1 MEQVGLRDGEVALRN
16 DVHNRCRPHMWLWG
30 LCWRLLLLATIFMG
44 AGDLFAQE
52 NLPPRTQQAAVEFQI
67 PSQPL
72 GAALNAFAEATGWQV
87 SVPTELIAGRTSP
100 GVSGNRRPEE
110 ALQSLLAGTGVTYRL
125 TDSNAVMLVP
135 GAALPGASLPGMEGQ
150 GSFQEPVDRP
160 IDVAEPKPVKV
171 PEIVVKETRKQESA
185 QAYTANEAS
194 TAMRIPVPIHDIP
207 RSVEAITRQVMEDQ
221 KVIRMNDALRNVSGV
236 FLSQSQGGRGGEF
249 TIRGF
254 TSTLNVFKNGFRD
267 DSTFSSR
274 SSRDVINLE
283 SIEVV
288 KGPPSYLYGR
298 SDPGGLINQI
308 TKAPLRNPYY
318 ATEMLFGSYNLYRP
332 TIDVG
337 GPLNES
343 KSLTYRFNGLYESAE
358 SFREGVKTDRVF
370 LAPTIGWEIGPRTTF
385 RFEGEYFYE
394 QTPIDRGIVSLGSGP
409 APIPIGRFIGDPTRR
424 STTQGGKATLVLL
437 HDFNAQ
443 LRWRSAFRAAVT
455 REKYSSLEA
464 DSVDPLTGIAA
475 LGRYE
480 LPSVNQSHYWQNE
493 LLGTFTTWS
502 IKHKSILG
510 VELGRE
516 VQSQQFRGDFGALG
530 SFINIFNPAQRLFAD
545 GPLALASNFLGTNSI
560 LGAYAGDQID
570 LLPNLH
576 VHLGGRYDVIEQKER
591 SRPDDFDPTTRGT
604 NTTETAF
611 SPSIG
616 AAYQPW
622 SWVSIFANYTESF
635 APQFPGARNFG
646 GGLFRPERGKAIEG
660 GLKFQVAGGRLRATL
675 AAFNITKRNVLTTDP
690 VNGPAFSVT
699 AGEQRSRGFE
709 FDLNGEIRPG
719 WNVIATYAYT
729 DAKVTEDNVFAIG
742 SRLANVPL
750 HQGSLWTT
758 YFIQEGLGKG
768 FGAGIGMYA
777 QGRRQGINTC
787 QNPADCGTQFDMPGF
802 ARLDAAVYYR
812 KPELFHRTNLLAAIN
827 FTNLLDQRYFT
838 GSQFSGLALY
848 PGAPLTVIG
857 SVKLEFN

>member
-1 MEQVGLRDGEVALRN
+1 MNGPAYSRGGNRKVASLQ
-16 DVHNRCRPHMWLWG
+16 G
-30 LCWRLLLLATIFMG
+30 ARLLLTLTFLIILAHSP
-44 AGDLFAQE
+44 LLAQPT
-52 NLPPRTQQAAVEFQI
+52 PPDSGTHTPIEFDI
-67 PSQPL
+67 SVQPL
-72 GAALNAFAEATGWQV
+72 GAAVNAFAEATGWQV
-87 SVPTELIAGRTSP
+87 SVPTELIAGKTS
-100 GVSGNRRPEE
+100 SGITGRHQPET
-110 ALQSLLAGTGVTYRL
+110 ALQALLTGAGVTYRL
-125 TDSNAVMLVP
+125 TAANAVTLVP
-135 GAALPGASLPGMEGQ
+135 GVTMPGAASSLLGEEKAALPEAAG
-150 GSFQEPVDRP
+150 EPIAPAQQKP
-160 IDVAEPKPVKV
+160 IKV
-171 PEIVVKETRKQESA
+171 PEVMVKEAKVRDQG
-185 QAYTANEAS
+185 YTAEDAS

-207 RSVEAITRQVMEDQ
+207 RSVEVITRQVMEDQ
-221 KVIRMNDALRNVSGV
+221 KVIRMSDALRNVSGV
-236 FLSQSQGGRGGEF
+236 FLSQSAGGRGGEF

-254 TSTLNVFKNGFRD
+254 PTNLSVFKNGFRD
-267 DSTFSSR
+267 DGTFGTR
-274 SSRDVINLE
+274 VPHDVINLE

-298 SDPGGLINQI
+298 SDPGGVINQI
-308 TKAPLRNPYY
+308 TKAPLKNPYY
-318 ATEMLFGSYNLYRP
+318 AAEMLFGSYNLYRP
-332 TIDVG
+332 AIDVG

-385 RFEGEYFYE
+385 RFEGEYVYDKS
-394 QTPIDRGIVSLGSGP
+394 PIDRGIVALGGGP
-409 APIPIGRFIGDPTRR
+409 ASIPIGRFLGDPTRR
-424 STTQGGKATLVLL
+424 RETNAGKATLILL
-437 HDFNAQ
+437 HELNAQ
-443 LRWRSAFRAAVT
+443 LRLRSAFRTAVT
-455 REKYSSLEA
+455 QERYSSLEA
-464 DSVDPLTGIAA
+464 SSLDETTGILA
-475 LGRYE
+475 LERNE

-530 SFINIFNPAQRLFAD
+530 GFINIFNPAQRLLAD
-545 GPLALASNFLGTNSI
+545 GPLAFAGNFLSTNSI
-560 LGAYAGDQID
+560 LGGYAGDQID

-604 NTTETAF
+604 NSTETAF

-622 SWVSIFANYTESF
+622 PWVSIYANYTESF
-635 APQFPGARNFG
+635 APQFAGARSFTG
-646 GGLFRPERGKAIEG
+646 DIFRPERGKAIEG
-660 GLKFQVAGGRLRATL
+660 GLKFQAAGGRLRATL
-675 AAFNITKRNVLTTDP
+675 AAFNITKKNVLTTDP
-690 VNGPAFSVT
+690 VNGPAFSVI

-709 FDLNGEIRPG
+709 FDLKGEIWPG

-758 YFIQEGLGKG
+758 YFVQDGFAKG
-768 FGAGIGMYA
+768 FGAGVGMYA
-777 QGRRQGINTC
+777 QGRRQGIITC
-787 QNPADCGTQFDMPGF
+787 QNPADCGTPFDMPGF
-802 ARLDAAVYYR
+802 ARLDAALYYR
-812 KPELFHRTNLLAAIN
+812 KPEFFSRTNLLAAIN
-827 FTNLLDQRYFT
+827 FTNLLDQRYFV
-838 GSQFSGLALY
+838 GSQFSGLSLY

-857 SVKLEFN
+857 SVKLEFH

>member
-1 MEQVGLRDGEVALRN
+1 MEQVGLRDGEIALRN
-16 DVHNRCRPHMWLWG
+16 DVHNRCRPHAWLWG
-30 LCWRLLLLATIFMG
+30 LCWALLLLATIFMG

-67 PSQPL
+67 PPQPL
-72 GAALNAFAEATGWQV
+72 GSALNAFAEATGWQV
-87 SVPTELIAGRTSP
+87 SVPTELIADRTSP
-100 GVSGNRRPEE
+100 GVSGSRRPEE
-110 ALQSLLAGTGVTYRL
+110 ALQALLAGTGVTYRL
-125 TDSNAVMLVP
+125 TDTNAVMLVP
-135 GAALPGASLPGMEGQ
+135 GAVSSSMEEHLRTAP
-150 GSFQEPVDRP
+150 EPRSEP
-160 IDVAEPKPVKV
+160 TEVAESKPVKV
-171 PEIVVKETRKQESA
+171 PEIVVKDMKTRGQG
-185 QAYTANEAS
+185 YTAEDAS

-207 RSVEAITRQVMEDQ
+207 RSVEVITRQVMEDQ
-221 KVIRMNDALRNVSGV
+221 KVIRMNDALRNVSGT
-236 FLSQSQGGRGGEF
+236 FESQSQGGRGGEF
-249 TIRGF
+249 MIRGF
-254 TSTLNVFKNGFRD
+254 ASSLNVFKNGFRD
-267 DSTFSSR
+267 DSTFGSR

-283 SIEVV
+283 SIEVI

-308 TKAPLRNPYY
+308 TKAPLKSPYY
-318 ATEMLFGSYNLYRP
+318 SAEMIFGNYSLYRP
-332 TIDVG
+332 QIDIG

-343 KSLTYRFNGLYESAE
+343 KTLTYRFNGMYESAE
-358 SFREGVKTDRVF
+358 SFREGVKTDRIF

-385 RFEGEYFYE
+385 RFEGEYLYDKS
-394 QTPIDRGIVSLGSGP
+394 PIDRGIVALGSGP
-409 APIPIGRFIGDPTRR
+409 APIPIGRFLGDPTRR
-424 STTQGGKATLVLL
+424 REAHAGKATLILL
-437 HDFNAQ
+437 HELNAQ
-443 LRWRSAFRAAVT
+443 LRFRSAFRAAVT
-455 REKYSSLEA
+455 RENYSSLEGWE
-464 DSVDPLTGIAA
+464 LTPSTGVLTLA
-475 LGRYE
+475 RFE
-480 LPSVNQSHYWQNE
+480 LPSTNQSHYWQNE
-493 LLGTFTTWS
+493 LLGSFTTWS

-516 VQSQQFRGDFGALG
+516 VQSQQFRGDFAGLG
-530 SFINIFNPAQRLFAD
+530 SFINIFNPADRSFAD
-545 GPLALASNFLGTNSI
+545 GPLAFAGNFLSTNSI

-604 NTTETAF
+604 NSTETAF

-622 SWVSIFANYTESF
+622 PWVSIFANYTESF
-635 APQFPGARNFG
+635 TPQFAGARSFTG
-646 GGLFRPERGKAIEG
+646 DIFRPERGKAVEG
-660 GLKFQVAGGRLRATL
+660 GLKFQAAGGRLRSTL

-690 VNGPAFSVT
+690 VNGPAFSIT

-709 FDLNGEIRPG
+709 FDLNGEIWPG

-729 DAKVTEDNVFAIG
+729 DAKVTEDNVFTIG
-742 SRLANVPL
+742 SRLPNVPL

-768 FGAGIGMYA
+768 FGVGIGMYA

-787 QNPADCGTQFDMPGF
+787 QNPADCGTPFDMPGF
-802 ARLDAAVYYR
+802 VRMDAAVYYR

>member
-1 MEQVGLRDGEVALRN
+1 MARRTSSNTGYHSPDEEHEASRRYLWLRN
-16 DVHNRCRPHMWLWG
+16 FNRG
-30 LCWRLLLLATIFMG
+30 VLLFTFVVTA

-52 NLPPRTQQAAVEFQI
+52 SVSSTTTSVLIEFSI
-67 PSQPL
+67 SAQPL
-72 GAALNAFAEATGWQV
+72 GTALNAFAEATGWQV
-87 SVPTELIAGRTSP
+87 SVSSELVDGRTS
-100 GVSGNRRPEE
+100 SGISGRRTPEE
-110 ALQSLLAGTGVTYRL
+110 ALQALLAGTGLTYRM
-125 TDSNAVMLVP
+125 TSTNAVMLVP
-135 GAALPGASLPGMEGQ
+135 GATRPGAASPLLGEEKAM
-150 GSFQEPVDRP
+150 SSEPAGETIAPVQQKP
-160 IDVAEPKPVKV
+160 IKV
-171 PEIVVKETRKQESA
+171 PEVMVKDVKMRNQGYAAE
-185 QAYTANEAS
+185 EAS
-194 TAMRIPVPIHDIP
+194 TAMRIPAPIHDIP
-207 RSVEAITRQVMEDQ
+207 RSVEVVTRQVMEDQ
-221 KVIRMNDALRNVSGV
+221 KVIRMSDALRNVSGV

-274 SSRDVINLE
+274 SSREIINLE

-298 SDPGGLINQI
+298 SDPGGVINQI
-308 TKAPLRNPYY
+308 TKAPLKNSYY
-318 ATEMLFGSYNLYRP
+318 AAEMLFGSYNLYRP

-394 QTPIDRGIVSLGSGP
+394 KTPIDRGIVALGSGP
-409 APIPIGRFIGDPTRR
+409 APIPIGRFLGDPTRR
-424 STTQGGKATLVLL
+424 QETQGGKATLILL
-437 HDFNAQ
+437 HDLNAQ
-443 LRWRSAFRAAVT
+443 LRLRSAFRAAVT
-455 REKYSSLEA
+455 REGYSSLEGNSL
-464 DSVDPLTGIAA
+464 DVTTGILRLA
-475 LGRYE
+475 RFE

-493 LLGTFTTWS
+493 LLGTFETWS
-502 IKHKSILG
+502 VKHKSIVG

-530 SFINIFNPAQRLFAD
+530 GFINIFNPAQRLFAD
-545 GPLALASNFLGTNSI
+545 GPLAFAGNFLSTNSI

-622 SWVSIFANYTESF
+622 PWVSIFANYTESF
-635 APQFPGARNFG
+635 APQFAGARSFSG
-646 GGLFRPERGKAIEG
+646 SIFRPERGKAIEG
-660 GLKFQVAGGRLRATL
+660 GLKFQAAGGRLRSTL
-675 AAFNITKRNVLTTDP
+675 AAFSITKRNVLTTDP

-709 FDLNGEIRPG
+709 FDLNGEIWPG

-742 SRLANVPL
+742 SRLPNVPL

-758 YFIQEGLGKG
+758 YFLQEGLAKG
-768 FGAGIGMYA
+768 FGAGFGMYA
-777 QGRRQGINTC
+777 QGRRQGINAC
-787 QNPADCGTQFDMPGF
+787 QNPADCGTPFDMPGF
-802 ARLDAAVYYR
+802 VRLDAALYYR
-812 KPELFHRTNLLAAIN
+812 KLDLFRRTNLLAAIN
-827 FTNLLDQRYFT
+827 FTNLLDQRYFV